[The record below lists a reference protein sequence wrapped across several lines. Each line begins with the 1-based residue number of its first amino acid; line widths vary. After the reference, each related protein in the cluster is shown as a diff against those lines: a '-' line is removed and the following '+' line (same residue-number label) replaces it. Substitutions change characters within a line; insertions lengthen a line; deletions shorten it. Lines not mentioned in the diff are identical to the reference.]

1 VAAAVVVVPAVA
13 GNLPAFY
20 NQSLYMKTML
30 LFTGILVSSLAAMS
44 QSVKVLAGKKILVI
58 SSSKTNM
65 TMSAM
70 GQDVDMVSSNTST
83 SDYEIMAV
91 TEKGYSLR
99 TKVLRV
105 EGSYVGGG
113 AEKIFDT
120 DKATDRYDPMLAGVV
135 AMIGKPTELLIENR
149 KASVV
154 SGEVMNNPMLAQM
167 GMKDNVSE
175 LLKFILYKTDLDKF
189 TTGTKWVDSVR
200 NNELLMLAESEVT
213 GITETE
219 IELSV
224 KTTMDI
230 HATIQQMGMEGKT
243 TVKGLINSKRRYNRN
258 TGLLIKEETSGTA
271 DGETEVMNQRI
282 PMQMKIQSTVTV
294 Q

>member
-1 VAAAVVVVPAVA
+1 
-13 GNLPAFY
+13 
-20 NQSLYMKTML
+20 ML
-30 LFTGILVSSLAAMS
+30 LFTGILVCSTVALG
-44 QSVKVLAGKKILVI
+44 QSVKVPAGKKMVVI
-58 SSSKTNM
+58 ASSKTNM

-83 SDYEIMAV
+83 SDYEITAV

-99 TKVLRV
+99 TKLIRT
-105 EGSYVGGG
+105 EASYTGGG
-113 AEKIFDT
+113 VEKTFDT
-120 DKATDRYDPMLAGVV
+120 DRATDRNDPMLAGVV
-135 AMIGKPTELLIENR
+135 ALIGKPSEILIENR

-154 SGEVMNNPMLAQM
+154 SGDVLNNPMLAQM

-175 LLKFILYKTDLDKF
+175 LLKFILYKSDLDKF
-189 TTGTKWVDSVR
+189 AKGTKWVDSTR
-200 NNELLMLAESEVT
+200 SNELFMLAESEVT

-224 KTTMDI
+224 TTTMDI

-243 TVKGLINSKRRYNRN
+243 SVKGLINSKRWYNRN
-258 TGLLIKEETSGTA
+258 TGLLIKEESSGTA
-271 DGETEVMNQRI
+271 EGETVVMDQRI
-282 PMQMKIQSTVTV
+282 PMQMKIQSTQIV